1 MRIAHVDYNFTFE
14 LNENDRGI
22 LVVENAKTFRTI
34 VSQLRHSLIDKEEI
48 FIFSENNKVI
58 KAWEKIDLIINP
70 MEIEINSKKL
80 IGRLYDKMRE
90 EVNETDLLIDNNML
104 FQNIEGFFLH
114 IADNFDFDL
123 TYKDKIELADILKM
137 LDVKIV
143 EEYNDQIEKIVEY
156 MRAFSLLFGIN
167 YFIFINLNTFFDN
180 YEIEKI
186 YEFAEYNK
194 INIFLVE
201 NRQPDF
207 IANYTQIKII
217 DKDNCEI
224 SFNM

>member
-1 MRIAHVDYNFTFE
+1 
-14 LNENDRGI
+14 
-22 LVVENAKTFRTI
+22 
-34 VSQLRHSLIDKEEI
+34 
-48 FIFSENNKVI
+48 
-58 KAWEKIDLIINP
+58 
-70 MEIEINSKKL
+70 
-80 IGRLYDKMRE
+80 
-90 EVNETDLLIDNNML
+90 
-104 FQNIEGFFLH
+104 
-114 IADNFDFDL
+114 
-123 TYKDKIELADILKM
+123 M

>member
-1 MRIAHVDYNFTFE
+1 MRIAHVDYDFIFE

-34 VSQLRHSLIDKEEI
+34 VSQLIRSLIDKEEI

-58 KAWEKIDLIINP
+58 KAWEKIDLVINP

-123 TYKDKIELADILKM
+123 TYKEKIELTDILKM

-143 EEYNDQIEKIVEY
+143 EEL
-156 MRAFSLLFGIN
+156 AFCLF
-167 YFIFINLNTFFDN
+167 NLDCRFFP
-180 YEIEKI
+180 YSCP
-186 YEFAEYNK
+186 
-194 INIFLVE
+194 V
-201 NRQPDF
+201 QC
-207 IANYTQIKII
+207 IKYGSGCSITDYDSI
-217 DKDNCEI
+217 PYR
-224 SFNM
+224 FNPHIKHIGTYPEG

>member
-1 MRIAHVDYNFTFE
+1 MYNGKVAFQEWGRLINKILIIEDDLEINALLADFLKEKGYAVHCQYDGLHVLDF
-14 LNENDRGI
+14 LN
-22 LVVENAKTFRTI
+22 K
-34 VSQLRHSLIDKEEI
+34 
-48 FIFSENNKVI
+48 
-58 KAWEKIDLIINP
+58 EKIDLIINP

-123 TYKDKIELADILKM
+123 TYKEKIELADILKM

-143 EEYNDQIEKIVEY
+143 EKYNDQIEKIVEY
-156 MRAFSLLFGIN
+156 MRSFSLLFGIN